1 VQNSKA
7 SLSKVLQKRLPTET
21 AKMIVPEEEERQN
34 RVTARKS
41 GQDLLRNLRRHRV
54 KYILALFST

>member
-7 SLSKVLQKRLPTET
+7 SLSKVVHKRLPTET

-34 RVTARKS
+34 RVTALQVDKICL
-41 GQDLLRNLRRHRV
+41 G
-54 KYILALFST
+54 T

>member
-7 SLSKVLQKRLPTET
+7 SLSKVVHKRLPTET

-34 RVTARKS
+34 RVTAQKS
-41 GQDLLRNLRRHRV
+41 GQDLLRNLE
-54 KYILALFST
+54 